1 MFEEKDGKLVKIK
14 PILEPLWKLSAVKIY
29 LTDLEYKI
37 RLAPE
42 KHDKNFDLLK
52 KYLISSKEI
61 LQQHVLDQAFDEN
74 YDNLLPTLYQK
85 VTHEH

>member
-1 MFEEKDGKLVKIK
+1 MD
-14 PILEPLWKLSAVKIY
+14 AQQ
-29 LTDLEYKI
+29 
-37 RLAPE
+37 
-42 KHDKNFDLLK
+42 
-52 KYLISSKEI
+52 KEI